1 MGLLYDLKQKEYDDG
16 EREFI
21 EQSKPYIEF
30 LDLLQSISD
39 FTKDTPHTVAK
50 FLYEDKEIFTLTS
63 YDLEFEPQEN
73 TGYYEYDEKLDDY
86 TKIIVSYSEW
96 FFRTFLDFDNIKEF
110 QDVLD
115 LFGYCF
121 FKKTDILTLDC
132 LKKIGFVDIS
142 LLEEIDEI
150 ERLTR
155 ENIEQKKI
163 IEKLSN
169 ALSLKTNATE
179 TTTLQNQLDQAQAYI
194 AELENQS
201 GNKEL
206 PTRTANN
213 ASKIIL
219 AMAEC
224 LGWDLSKP
232 FADETNG
239 KIREILE
246 KQGNALSKDTV
257 GKWLKQAYDIGK

>member
-1 MGLLYDLKQKEYDDG
+1 MSEFIEVIDALKELNELLKQKQSPRPLKFWLLDYDVLELPLYVSYDKG
-16 EREFI
+16 EQI
-21 EQSKPYIEF
+21 ELASEKEKQSHNKNILYQLRPSILF
-30 LDLLQSISD
+30 GKVIDKSGIINLLTFRTAS
-39 FTKDTPHTVAK
+39 
-50 FLYEDKEIFTLTS
+50 IFTESPRHYWTFDDFYS
-63 YDLEFEPQEN
+63 NPIFKALESNQQLQ
-73 TGYYEYDEKLDDY
+73 DE
-86 TKIIVSYSEW
+86 
-96 FFRTFLDFDNIKEF
+96 
-110 QDVLD
+110 
-115 LFGYCF
+115 
-121 FKKTDILTLDC
+121 
-132 LKKIGFVDIS
+132 
-142 LLEEIDEI
+142 LE
-150 ERLTR
+150 
-155 ENIEQKKI
+155 
-163 IEKLSN
+163 
-169 ALSLKTNATE
+169 
-179 TTTLQNQLDQAQAYI
+179 QAKARI

-246 KQGNALSKDTV
+246 KQGNVLSKDTV